1 MDSLGLGLSLALGL
15 RFRVQQFRIWGLAF
29 RHAIMTLII
38 AIPCA
43 GVSLLAGVRLRSLD
57 FLNGM
62 MVSAHVFSR
71 NPRRGCTVP
80 VLKALYV

>member
-43 GVSLLAGVRLRSLD
+43 GVSLLAGVLLRSLD

-62 MVSAHVFSR
+62 MDADTLAKVLDLEAMSR
-71 NPRRGCTVP
+71 IQGEMS
-80 VLKALYV
+80 